1 MPARVGKTMGP
12 VEWALLIVLSL
23 LWGGSF
29 FFAKVAVAEIRP
41 LSLVFCRVGLAA
53 LVLLLLVRLSGR
65 RMPSDWKTW
74 RTFFIMGFLN
84 NLLPF
89 SLIFWG
95 QIRIASGLASI
106 LNATTPL
113 FAVILAHLL
122 TDDEKLS
129 GNRLSGVLLGI
140 AGVAVMIGPAAFA
153 GFQLQF
159 ISQLAVLAA
168 ACSYACAGI
177 YGRRFKGLHPLV
189 TAAGQVSATSVMI
202 LLPALIID
210 QPWLR
215 PQPSLIALGA
225 AVGLAL
231 ICTALAYLIYFR
243 LLAAAGA
250 TNLLLVTLL
259 IPVSAILLGAVILGE
274 RLEIRQFGGMLL
286 IGLGLLA
293 IDGRLPAKLLT
304 TVQGSNRR

>member
-1 MPARVGKTMGP
+1 MGLS
-12 VEWALLIVLSL
+12 EWSLLILLSL

-29 FFAKVAVAEIRP
+29 FFAKVAVIDIRP
-41 LSLVFCRVGLAA
+41 FSLVFCRVGLAA

-65 RMPSDWKTW
+65 RMPGDAKSW
-74 RTFFIMGFLN
+74 RAFFVMGLLN

-113 FAVILAHLL
+113 FAVVLAHLL
-122 TDDEKLS
+122 TEDEKLS
-129 GNRLSGVLLGI
+129 GNRLFGVLVGI
-140 AGVAVMIGPAAFA
+140 AGVAVMIGPTAFA
-153 GFQLQF
+153 GFQGQLV
-159 ISQLAVLAA
+159 SQLAVLAA

-177 YGRRFKGLHPLV
+177 YGRRFRGRPPLV
-189 TAAGQVSATSVMI
+189 TAAGQVSACSIMI
-202 LLPALIID
+202 LPVALAID
-210 QPWLR
+210 RPWL
-215 PQPSLIALGA
+215 QPLPSPTALGA

-243 LLAAAGA
+243 LLASAGA

-259 IPVSAILLGAVILGE
+259 IPVSAILLGTVILGE
-274 RLEIRQFGGMLL
+274 HLDLRQFGGMLL

-293 IDGRLPAKLLT
+293 IDGRLPAKLAGT
-304 TVQGSNRR
+304 MQGVGDR